1 MRASGLL
8 SAAIFLSVVWGCEKQ
23 AFITQDVQY
32 ANGEL
37 SIGARLY
44 LPASGNPTTAV
55 IMVPSAEPDTRETF
69 AEYGEELAARGLAV
83 LCYDKRGAGTSTGN
97 VDLAGF
103 YDLYDDAAAGVQFLQ
118 EASGLALQHIGLMG
132 HSQGGMYVFLADTL
146 NTEVDFVID
155 FSGSPGTP
163 LAQSHYNIYSRITGL
178 GGSANYAEDLADLMD
193 AYIIYLHEREHYDSL
208 RTEWQRLQTHPE
220 RALAN
225 EIHYFDQFTYFLP
238 PAEMPA
244 VDATPMYP
252 FMRSYQYH
260 ASAFIPH
267 LTIPALVIYGTEDK
281 VIPAMACADSIR
293 ALQKTQP
300 LLDLRTY
307 AGANHGMKIK
317 KAGRAA
323 FPETYFDDVY
333 QWITTHT
340 NNTR

>member
-1 MRASGLL
+1 MRAPCIL
-8 SAAIFLSVVWGCEKQ
+8 SAAVFLFVFWGCGKE
-23 AFITQDVQY
+23 AFVTQDVTY
-32 ANGEL
+32 AHGDI

-44 LPASGNPTTAV
+44 LPANGNPTTAV
-55 IMVPSAEPDTRETF
+55 VMVPSAEPDTRETF

-103 YDLYDDAAAGVQFLQ
+103 YDLYADAAAGVQFLQ
-118 EASGLALQHIGLMG
+118 EASGLGLQHIGFMG

-146 NTEVDFVID
+146 NTDVDFVID

-178 GGSANYAEDLADLMD
+178 GGSAAYAEDLADLMD

-208 RTEWQRLQTHPE
+208 RMEWQRLQTHPE
-220 RALAN
+220 RALAD

-244 VDATPMYP
+244 VETMPMYP
-252 FMRSYQYH
+252 FMRSYQYR
-260 ASAFIPH
+260 AAAFIPD
-267 LTIPALVIYGTEDK
+267 LSIPALVIYGTEDK
-281 VIPAMACADSIR
+281 VIPAMACADTIR

-300 LLDLRTY
+300 LLGLRIY
-307 AGANHGMKIK
+307 EGANHGIKIK
-317 KAGRAA
+317 KAGRSA

-333 QWITTHT
+333 QWIIANTA
-340 NNTR
+340 NTR